1 MSGQRARLS
10 DVDLA
15 QVRFAP
21 TPDGP
26 GGAASAATHAR
37 YDFISPDGYV
47 FARAELFP
55 APEQW
60 GVRLADGA
68 PELDPSA
75 LLKLVSR
82 LLVWEAGCRAET
94 VDVVLSRTHE
104 HYALVRVGGDYV

>member
-1 MSGQRARLS
+1 MSAERARLS
-10 DVDLA
+10 EVDLA
-15 QVRFAP
+15 RVTFTP
-21 TPDGP
+21 TPSP
-26 GGAASAATHAR
+26 GGESSPDAR
-37 YDFISPDGYV
+37 AHYDFISPDGFV

-68 PELDPSA
+68 PELDASA
-75 LLKLVSR
+75 LLRLVSR